1 MPVHRGQ
8 KAVILRKLSYT
19 IAQFDLTAML
29 KRFFTLI
36 WLTALL
42 GAAGSTSL
50 QAQCPSVGGQVT
62 GGTTLCAG
70 NPSPV
75 LRLTGYDGT
84 VVRWERST
92 NNGLTWLII
101 NNTAIT
107 YTPPA
112 VTQPTLFRAVV
123 RKGFCAPANSL
134 PARIDISAVQSVGGT
149 ISIASGNDV
158 ICSPADVPTLRLT
171 GQVGNVVR
179 WEGSTNGGATWSPI
193 AITTTTYRPSQIA
206 QTTLYRAVVQS
217 GTCSEAISST
227 QQVVVA
233 GQTSA
238 GSVTGTQSVCEGNRN
253 SFTLSLINSVGS
265 VVRWERITEEDL
277 DAEREWTTISN
288 TTRFFSDFNLTKS
301 TWFRAV
307 VQSGICPPQF
317 SAPAVITVLP
327 ASEAGT
333 LTVTGDVRGAESFV
347 CIGPGRNSG
356 DVILRL
362 NGQRGS
368 VVRWEYRD
376 GTDEWPYLPE
386 DDEDAPTGSIN
397 FQGTELNLRTF
408 DNGRL
413 LDLALEGRAF
423 RAIVRNNPCE
433 SDTTDGIVIT
443 FEGNCCV
450 APDPSTISLVDVIP
464 NPNNARF
471 TSLQMDLKWAPPA
484 RRDPPSGY
492 RVQYRAVG
500 TPTWGNVDDADIDV
514 GAGGC
519 PLKAVQDG
527 VCYEV
532 RIGSVCEDTENS
544 SPSSDFSEPVTVC
557 ACAPVA
563 PEDLTAVVID
573 DNTVELSWFYQSRNA
588 EYVVF
593 YRPQRSTENFLQA
606 RTNDQKITISGLEPG
621 TEYQWFVLRLCFDG
635 LGYTPILV
643 NDNLDFRYLSE
654 PGGFT
659 TTGTYPVCTEF
670 NYRWAVREGSSIG
683 NDFNRAVTSDNQG
696 FVYVLG
702 EFQGTAQIG
711 SYTLSSTTPGKNDLY
726 VAKYDDNG
734 TVIWATRLG
743 SASDRDTD
751 GGSSITVDP
760 NGNVFVTG
768 KFSGGTSFGP
778 TVLTSAGGS
787 DIFVVRMR
795 ASDGAVLWARSAG
808 GPGDDAG
815 YGVDYDDFGNLLVV
829 GSVTGTASFGS
840 QTLTG
845 NSGQTDF
852 FVAKYTNG
860 GTPLWVRRGGNF
872 NAGPDIARSV
882 TVDAEGNAYVTGAV
896 DGSSQNP
903 EVNIGNEVLQN
914 NTDDANAFVAKYDP
928 DGTVIWAGLM
938 ENAYSEGTDIEL
950 DNLGNLYVSG
960 YFARTLEFGADRITS
975 VNRIDAPVRSIDGML
990 AKLATDGQPQWI
1002 RRISSPGDDVA
1013 RSLAVDDAN
1022 NIYVAGY
1029 FTGPN
1034 LAVFNNNTPNAG
1046 SRLANSGFETSD
1058 IFVYKF
1064 NANGVV
1070 SGARS
1075 AGSPDSDDAA
1085 YGITVTSADD
1095 VYAVGDFRSTATF
1108 RRDATAT
1115 IELTAQSSGWDAFV
1129 AQLSCV
1135 NKLSC
1140 DIPPTNVF
1148 VSNIDLNTVSVSW
1161 DAVDPASVLE
1171 YEVRYR
1177 PLNSQTWEPTFRV
1190 PAAPALIRGIFAN
1203 TQYEVQVRTICDPTA
1218 GAQKSGASLY
1228 TRPVRFETRTITE
1241 CPVPVGL
1248 VVDNVFLN
1256 AAVITWNVVP
1266 GAARYVV
1273 SWRNII
1279 GQEQWNEAVTTSNF
1293 FTIGG
1298 LAANNR
1304 YEVRVRSLCTQE
1316 LESPF
1321 TLPVR
1326 FSTLAGSCLEPQ
1338 GVATSMITPN
1348 SAMVTWLENT
1358 FAQSYQV
1365 QWRRVGS
1372 QTWSSATVTT
1382 TSYLI
1387 LNLLSETEYEFRVRT
1402 VCGALNETSP
1412 YTPRQF
1418 FTTSPVCQI
1427 PAAVIVLE
1435 RNRNRAVLSWTT
1447 VPGAVGYDVDY
1458 KLSNQVTW
1466 TRESVTTNVITLTG
1480 LQPNASYDVRVRT
1493 NCGNGN
1499 VTGFTP
1505 TRNFTTESFC
1515 EAPVDFRVVRSSVT
1529 SIALT
1534 WNGPSNA
1541 VGYTLEYR
1549 PIGGEWSPRTV
1560 LTSNFFEATS
1570 LLSDFSYEFRVY
1582 TNCADGSAS
1591 DWATTIQTTPRC
1603 APPTNIQ
1610 IVNVTT
1616 NSARTT
1622 WTAIPGVLS
1631 YDLYLYSENDQQNP
1645 IFIERNIDAS
1655 SFELT
1660 NLIPGQKYTVRLTVD
1675 CGSETSQFSAPVEF
1689 TTRRVCQTPTNV
1701 RVVEDRLT
1709 DVAAPIIWDAVDG
1722 AVAYVVFWKR
1732 NDETNYQQITV
1743 QSNTFVL
1750 GGLRRNTEYVFYV
1763 RASCGDANLSDPS
1776 ADVFF
1781 RTREGSV
1788 GCFSPAIGSV
1798 TAGRTSATVSWTFV
1812 PTAIQYTVSWRRL
1825 DVNPPRWIN
1834 VNVTDPSVTNFSI
1847 QNLVPGVDYEVRV
1860 RARCATEVSEWS
1872 QEQFRTQSGREAIA
1886 AATVTS
1892 WEVYPNPNN
1901 GQFQVSFDAPQAG
1914 TATLN
1919 LADVNG
1925 RSILRRAVEVVVGPQ
1940 HLPIIVDSY
1949 AAGVYFLTF
1958 ELNGQRIQQKLI
1970 LN

>member
-1 MPVHRGQ
+1 
-8 KAVILRKLSYT
+8 
-19 IAQFDLTAML
+19 ML
-29 KRFFTLI
+29 KKFFTLT
-36 WLTALL
+36 WLIALL
-42 GAAGSTSL
+42 GAAGSTAL
-50 QAQCPSVGGQVT
+50 LAQCPSVGGQVT
-62 GGTTLCAG
+62 GGTTLCPG

-75 LRLTGYDGT
+75 LRLTGYDGS

-112 VTQPTLFRAVV
+112 VTQTTLFRAVV

-134 PARIDISAVQSVGGT
+134 PARIDISSAQSVGGT
-149 ISIASGNDV
+149 LSIASGQAQV
-158 ICSPADVPTLRLT
+158 CSPADIPTLRLT

-179 WEGSTNGGATWSPI
+179 WEGSINDGATWSPI

-206 QTTLYRAVVQS
+206 QTTLFRVVVQS
-217 GTCSEAISST
+217 GTCSEATSST
-227 QQVVVA
+227 LEVVVLGQANA
-233 GQTSA
+233 GRI
-238 GSVTGTQSVCEGNRN
+238 TGTQSVCEGERN
-253 SFTLSLINSVGS
+253 SFTLALVDFVGD
-265 VVRWERITEEDL
+265 VVRWERITEADL
-277 DAEREWTTISN
+277 EAERDWTAINN
-288 TTRFFSDFNLTKS
+288 TTPFFSDFNLTTS

-307 VQSGICPPQF
+307 VQSGVCPPQF
-317 SAPAVITVLP
+317 SAPSVITVLP
-327 ASEAGT
+327 QSRAGSISAS
-333 LTVTGDVRGAESFV
+333 GDVRGAENFV

-362 NGQRGS
+362 RGQRGS

-376 GTDEWPYLPE
+376 GTDEWPADE
-386 DDEDAPTGSIN
+386 NADDPTGVID
-397 FQGTELNLRTF
+397 FQGTELNLRTYQ
-408 DNGRL
+408 NGAL
-413 LDLALEGRAF
+413 LDLALDGRAF

-433 SDTTDGIVIT
+433 PDTTDGIVIT
-443 FEGNCCV
+443 FEGNCCN
-450 APDPSTISLVDVIP
+450 APDPQTISLVDIVADP
-464 NPNNARF
+464 DNARF
-471 TSLQMDLKWAPPA
+471 KSLEMNFKWEPPT

-492 RVQYRAVG
+492 RMQYRALG
-500 TPTWGNVDDADIDV
+500 TPTWKNVPEEDVDEAGN
-514 GAGGC
+514 GT
-519 PLKAVQDG
+519 LKAIQDG

-532 RIGSVCEDTENS
+532 RVASVCEDTKNS
-544 SPSSDFSEPVTVC
+544 SPDSEFSEPVTSC

-563 PEDLTAVVID
+563 PEDLTAVVLD

-588 EYVVF
+588 EFIVF
-593 YRPQRSTENFLQA
+593 YRPDQSTENFLQA
-606 RTNDQKITISGLEPG
+606 RTFDQKITISGLEPG
-621 TEYQWFVLRLCFDG
+621 TRYIWFVLRLCFDG
-635 LGYTPILV
+635 QEYVPV
-643 NDNLDFRYLSE
+643 FNENQNLDPRYLSE
-654 PGGFT
+654 QGRFET
-659 TTGTYPVCTEF
+659 SGTYPNCEDF
-670 NYRWAVREGSSIG
+670 NFRWAVREGSSIG
-683 NDFNRAVTSDNQG
+683 NDFNRAATSDGQG

-743 SASDRDTD
+743 SATDRDTE
-751 GGSSITVDP
+751 GGSSITVDA
-760 NGNVFVTG
+760 NNNVYVTG
-768 KFSGGTSFGP
+768 KFAGGTSFGP
-778 TVLTSAGGS
+778 TVLTSAGGT
-787 DIFVVRMR
+787 DVFVVRLR
-795 ASDGAVLWARSAG
+795 ASDGAVLWARAAG

-815 YGVDYDDFGNLLVV
+815 YGVDFDDFGNLYVV
-829 GSVTGTASFGS
+829 GSVTGTASFGN

-845 NSGQTDF
+845 NAGQTDAF
-852 FVAKYTNG
+852 IAKYTNG
-860 GTPLWVRRGGNF
+860 GTPLWARRMGNF

-882 TVDAEGNAYVTGAV
+882 AVDAEGNAYVTGAV
-896 DGSSQNP
+896 DGSSLNP
-903 EVNIGNEVLQN
+903 NVTFGNFIIKN

-928 DGTVIWAGLM
+928 DGTAMFAVLM
-938 ENAYSEGTDIEL
+938 DNAYSEGTDIEL

-960 YFARTLEFGADRITS
+960 YFARLLTYGDDRLRS
-975 VNRIDAPVRSIDGML
+975 ASRIDAPVPSIDGML
-990 AKLATDGQPQWI
+990 AKMTTGGQPQWI
-1002 RRISSPGDDVA
+1002 RRISGGGDDLA
-1013 RSLAVDDAN
+1013 RSLTVDTEN

-1034 LAVFNNNTPNAG
+1034 IAVFNNNTPNAG
-1046 SRLANSGFETSD
+1046 SRLSNSGFETSD
-1058 IFVYKF
+1058 IFIYKF

-1075 AGSPDSDDAA
+1075 AGSVDSDDAA
-1085 YGITVTSADD
+1085 YGITVTNADD

-1115 IELTAQSSGWDAFV
+1115 IELAAQSSGWDAFI
-1129 AQLSCV
+1129 AQLSCT
-1135 NKLSC
+1135 NKISC
-1140 DIPPTNVF
+1140 DLPPSNVF

-1161 DAVDPASVLE
+1161 DDAVDPASVLE

-1190 PAAPALIRGIFAN
+1190 PAAPAIIRGIFAN
-1203 TQYEVQVRTICDPTA
+1203 TPYEVQVRTICDPNA

-1228 TRPVRFETRTITE
+1228 TQPVRFETRTITE
-1241 CPVPVGL
+1241 CPVPTGL
-1248 VVDNVFLN
+1248 VVDNLFLN
-1256 AAVITWNVVP
+1256 SAVITWNVVP

-1304 YEVRVRSLCTQE
+1304 YEVRVRSLCTQT
-1316 LESPF
+1316 LESTF

-1326 FSTLAGSCLEPQ
+1326 FSTLAGNCLEPQ
-1338 GVATSMITPN
+1338 GVTASMITPN
-1348 SAMVTWLENT
+1348 SAVVSWLENT

-1382 TSYLI
+1382 TSYQI
-1387 LNLLSETEYEFRVRT
+1387 LNLLSDTEYEFRVRT

-1435 RNRNRAVLSWTT
+1435 TSRNRAVISWTP
-1447 VPGAVGYDVDY
+1447 VSGAVSYDVDY
-1458 KLSNQVTW
+1458 KPANQVTW
-1466 TRESVTTNVITLTG
+1466 IRESVTANTITLTG
-1480 LQPNASYDVRVRT
+1480 LLPNVIYDVRVRS

-1499 VTGFTP
+1499 ITGFTP
-1505 TRNFTTESFC
+1505 TRNFQTESFC
-1515 EAPVDFRVVRSSVT
+1515 EAPVDFRVVRRSVT
-1529 SIALT
+1529 SIGLT
-1534 WNGPSNA
+1534 WSGPSNA
-1541 VGYTLEYR
+1541 VGYNLQFRE
-1549 PIGGEWSPRTV
+1549 IGGQWSEPTV

-1582 TNCADGSAS
+1582 TICSDGSAS
-1591 DWATTIQTTPRC
+1591 DWATTIQTTDRC
-1603 APPTNIQ
+1603 APPSNIEV
-1610 IVNVTT
+1610 VNITT
-1616 NSARTT
+1616 SSARVT
-1622 WTAIPGVLS
+1622 WTAIPGVLT
-1631 YDLYLYSENDQQNP
+1631 YDLYLFGENDQQNP
-1645 IFIERNIDAS
+1645 IYIERNIDAS
-1655 SFELT
+1655 SFELS

-1675 CGSETSQFSAPVEF
+1675 CGSESSGFSGPVEF
-1689 TTRRVCQTPTNV
+1689 TTRRVCQTPSNV

-1722 AVAYVVFWKR
+1722 AVSYVVFWKR
-1732 NDETNYQQITV
+1732 NDEMDYQQITV
-1743 QSNTFVL
+1743 QSNSFVL
-1750 GGLRRNTEYVFYV
+1750 AGLRRNTEYVFYV
-1763 RASCGDANLSDPS
+1763 RANCGDANLSDPS

-1781 RTREGSV
+1781 RTKESSV

-1798 TAGRTSATVSWTFV
+1798 TPGRTSATVSWTFV

-1834 VNVTDPSVTNFSI
+1834 VNITDASVTTFSI
-1847 QNLVPGVDYEVRV
+1847 QNLISGVDYEVRV

-1872 QEQFRTQSGREAIA
+1872 QEQFRTNSGREALA
-1886 AATVTS
+1886 AAAVTH

-1901 GQFQVSFDAPQAG
+1901 GQFQVSFETPQAG
-1914 TATLN
+1914 VANLN
-1919 LADVNG
+1919 LVDLNG
-1925 RSILRRAVEVVVGPQ
+1925 RSILRQAVEVQAGSQ
-1940 HLPIIVDSY
+1940 QLPVEVDTYS
-1949 AAGVYFLTF
+1949 AGVYFLIF